1 MSDTEKIFA
10 DGFSFK
16 NPSDKAP
23 QFVIGKLS
31 VKVEDAK
38 AFLDKHQDNGW
49 VNLEIKEAKNGKTY
63 IELSTFKPRKDEG
76 SAPY

>member
-1 MSDTEKIFA
+1 MPEQEKIFA

-16 NPSDKAP
+16 YPSDKAP

-31 VKVEDAK
+31 VKVDDAK
-38 AFLDKHQDNGW
+38 AFLEKHQDGGW
-49 VNLEIKEAKNGKTY
+49 VNLEIKEAKNGKPY
-63 IELSTFKPRKDEG
+63 VELSTFKPKKDEG

>member
-16 NPSDKAP
+16 YPSDKAP

>member
-1 MSDTEKIFA
+1 MSEQEKIFA

-16 NPSDKAP
+16 YPSDKAP

-31 VKVEDAK
+31 VKVDDAK
-38 AFLDKHQDNGW
+38 AFLEKHQDGGW
-49 VNLEIKEAKNGKTY
+49 VNLEIKEAKNGKPY
-63 IELSTFKPRKDEG
+63 VELNSFKPKKDEG